1 MIHEPTEEPDKP
13 VRPAVGQFVEPWST
27 ALTNWTPALAKAALS
42 EAQTGNLR
50 LAADLAEI
58 LLLDNRIKQ
67 AFGKRGAN
75 VFSQELE
82 FEPGTGRRKG
92 RAVKAI
98 EAGEDWWYTFPEDEL
113 ALWFTWG
120 HILGVGLAELVWRQ
134 PDGHG
139 GRDVADLKIW
149 HPRWL
154 SWEHHRQTWQLDV
167 QGGGRIDITPGDGKW
182 MLFTPYGRHR
192 PWMHGL
198 WWPLVPSFLLKQFA
212 YADWASHNKV
222 MGSPQFV
229 GKAPQNTA
237 GTSLDTFRDSLLTM
251 ISKSA
256 IVLPF
261 GWEVDLL
268 QAQQGTSDTFRK
280 AIDAADRGIDIAIL
294 GNNLTTEVSGG
305 SLAAAQ
311 VHRDGESR
319 LAESDAKTLAGTI
332 HDQYLT
338 HWARFNFGTDDAAP
352 WPHWQTE
359 PAEDLSVLATTM
371 GALGDAMT
379 KLDSALSGFDLELD
393 PEAMA
398 ERFSLPVRP
407 RTQDAPDPVAAPG
420 TDPNAPQ
427 EQPQSKVGSG
437 VEPVDDAPGDPP

>member
-1 MIHEPTEEPDKP
+1 MIHEPAEEPDKP
-13 VRPAVGQFVEPWST
+13 VRPSVGQFVEPWSA
-27 ALTNWTPALAKAALS
+27 ALTNWTPALAKGALC

-58 LLLDNRIKQ
+58 LLLDARIKQ
-67 AFGKRGAN
+67 AFGKRTTN
-75 VFSQELE
+75 VLSADLE
-82 FEPGTGRRKG
+82 FDPGTGRRKG
-92 RAVKAI
+92 RAVRAL

-113 ALWFTWG
+113 ALWFAWG

-134 PDGHG
+134 PEGHG
-139 GRDVADLKIW
+139 GRDVAELKIW

-154 SWEHHRQTWQLDV
+154 SWDHYRQVWQLDV
-167 QGGGRIDITPGDGKW
+167 QGGGCIDITPGDGKW

-237 GTSLDTFRDSLLTM
+237 GVSLDTFRDSLLSM

-256 IVLPF
+256 IVLPY
-261 GWEVDLL
+261 GWEVELL
-268 QAQQGTSDTFRK
+268 QAKQGTAETFLK
-280 AIDAADRGIDIAIL
+280 AIDVADRGIDIAIL
-294 GNNLTTEVSGG
+294 GNNLTTEVSAG

-319 LAESDAKTLAGTI
+319 HAESDAKVLSGTI

-338 HWARFNFGTDDAAP
+338 HWARFNFGTDDVAP
-352 WPHWQTE
+352 WPHWRTE
-359 PAEDLSVLATTM
+359 PAEDMASAATTL
-371 GALGDAMT
+371 GSLGDAMS
-379 KLDSALSGFDLELD
+379 KLDVALAGFGLEVNALELV
-393 PEAMA
+393 
-398 ERFSLPVRP
+398 ERFSVPVRP
-407 RTQDAPDPVAAPG
+407 RTQEAPEAPPG
-420 TDPNAPQ
+420 TNTDDKENETTGAGRAGGDAGDDP
-427 EQPQSKVGSG
+427 
-437 VEPVDDAPGDPP
+437 PGDPA